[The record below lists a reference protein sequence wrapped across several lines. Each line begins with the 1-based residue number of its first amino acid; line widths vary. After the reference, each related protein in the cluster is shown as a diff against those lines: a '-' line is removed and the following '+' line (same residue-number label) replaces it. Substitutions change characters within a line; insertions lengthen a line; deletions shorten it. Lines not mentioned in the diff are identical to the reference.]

1 MQKVRFFLNEPNGRS
16 CRHFKQMLPRLS
28 EKFDIPFEVSERP
41 RHEYQSLAY
50 ADLGLP
56 RAPAIMIGGD
66 VIVEGRDIDEQELEK
81 ILRQRLAQK

>member
-1 MQKVRFFLNEPNGRS
+1 MQKIRFFLNDPNGKS
-16 CRHFKQMLPRLS
+16 CSHFKEMLPRLG
-28 EKFDIPFEVSERP
+28 EKFDIPFEVIERP

-56 RAPAIMIGGD
+56 KAPAIMIGGD

-81 ILRQRLAQK
+81 ILSQRLAGK